1 MQLLVSTCPDPPAG
15 DVLHKSLK
23 TWVNVQKLEAIPL
36 KSYSVFKKASL
47 RDVETAFV
55 HCFVTGFL
63 TGTFAKLACQN
74 LKLLN
79 TSSTTTTAPKAGL
92 GRLKPPS
99 ATKHSQRRCPGQM
112 QLPTASLEME
122 AWPSPSTTLPCTP

>member
-1 MQLLVSTCPDPPAG
+1 MLLLVSTCPDPPAG

-23 TWVNVQKLEAIPL
+23 TWVIVQKLGVIPL

-47 RDVETAFV
+47 RDAETAFV

-63 TGTFAKLACQN
+63 TGTFAKLVCPN
-74 LKLLN
+74 LKLPN
-79 TSSTTTTAPKAGL
+79 TLSTTTTAPKAGL

-112 QLPTASLEME
+112 QRPTASLEME
-122 AWPSPSTTLPCTP
+122 AWPSPSSTLPCTP